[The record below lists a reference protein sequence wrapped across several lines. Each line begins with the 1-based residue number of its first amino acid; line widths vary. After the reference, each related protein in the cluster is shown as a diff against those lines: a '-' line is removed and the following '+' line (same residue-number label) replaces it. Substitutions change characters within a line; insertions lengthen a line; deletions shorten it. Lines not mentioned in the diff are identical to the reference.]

1 MRWQDTLTARQT
13 IRTATRSTRGVT
25 RTGIIR
31 HIDELGRI
39 VIPIEIRK
47 SFGLGEKDP
56 LEISV
61 KDETILLSKPHTVC
75 VFCGRGDPLEEYRG
89 RSICRVCIEELAT
102 QDG

>member
-1 MRWQDTLTARQT
+1 MPHTPDARRAMT
-13 IRTATRSTRGVT
+13 TATRTRQGVT

-61 KDETILLSKPHTVC
+61 KDETILLSKPQTLC
-75 VFCGRGDPLEEYRG
+75 IFCGRDEPLEEYRG
-89 RSICRVCIEELAT
+89 RSVCRSCITELSA

>member
-1 MRWQDTLTARQT
+1 MAARQAMKS
-13 IRTATRSTRGVT
+13 ATRSPRGVT
-25 RTGIIR
+25 TTGIVR

-61 KDETILLSKPHTVC
+61 KDETILLSKPQSVC
-75 VFCGRGDPLEEYRG
+75 VFCGSDAPLEQYRG
-89 RSICRVCIEELAT
+89 RSVCRSCIAELAT

>member
-1 MRWQDTLTARQT
+1 MTTKQAIKTAAQ
-13 IRTATRSTRGVT
+13 IPRGVT

-61 KDETILLSKPHTVC
+61 KDETILLSKPQTVC
-75 VFCGRGDPLEEYRG
+75 VFCGRDEPLEEYRG
-89 RSICRVCIEELAT
+89 RSICRVCIRELAAH
-102 QDG
+102 DG

>member
-1 MRWQDTLTARQT
+1 MTA
-13 IRTATRSTRGVT
+13 ATRTRQGVT
-25 RTGIIR
+25 KTGIIR

-47 SFGLGEKDP
+47 SFGLREKDP

-61 KDETILLSKPHTVC
+61 KDETILLSKPRTVC
-75 VFCGRGDPLEEYRG
+75 VFCGRDEPLEEYRG
-89 RSICRVCIEELAT
+89 RPICRVCIRELAA

>member
-1 MRWQDTLTARQT
+1 MPARQA
-13 IRTATRSTRGVT
+13 IKTATQPPRGVT

-47 SFGLGEKDP
+47 SFGLCEKDP

-61 KDETILLSKPHTVC
+61 KDDTILLSKPQGVC
-75 VFCGRGDPLEEYRG
+75 VFCGRDEPLEEYRG
-89 RSICRVCIEELAT
+89 RSICRVCIEELTA

>member
-1 MRWQDTLTARQT
+1 MTARQAIKRAPQT
-13 IRTATRSTRGVT
+13 SRGVT

-61 KDETILLSKPHTVC
+61 KDETILLSKPQTVC
-75 VFCGRGDPLEEYRG
+75 VFCGRDGPLEEYRG
-89 RSICRVCIEELAT
+89 RSICRLCIEELAT

>member
-1 MRWQDTLTARQT
+1 LAARQAIT
-13 IRTATRSTRGVT
+13 TATRSPRGVT

-61 KDETILLSKPHTVC
+61 KDETILLSKPHSAC
-75 VFCGRGDPLEEYRG
+75 VFCGRDEPLEEYRG
-89 RSICRVCIEELAT
+89 RSVCRTCIAELSA